1 MQFGKAQ
8 NFKVV
13 VGFDPLKTRTMQG
26 YPVLDIDVDI
36 DLMVHR
42 TYPPD
47 RNGKSNWGICEYT
60 TGQRIDLFVNAKSR
74 EIAVVA
80 VLKRIEMLDDG
91 ELEKALSE
99 APKVNGK
106 ENASAG
112 SDQVCE

>member
-13 VGFDPLKTRTMQG
+13 VGLNPLKTSTMQG

-42 TYPPD
+42 CYPEKGT
-47 RNGKSNWGICEYT
+47 RKGGWGICEHT
-60 TGQRIDLFVNAKSR
+60 TGQRIELFINTTSR

-80 VLKRIEMLDDG
+80 ALKRIEMLNEG

-106 ENASAG
+106 K
-112 SDQVCE
+112 